1 MKAFIRKI
9 LFGDVAISEY
19 SKITVPGDIQEKVY
33 LETDGN
39 IVDIS
44 PTHWLLCIEPVI
56 FGVWIEN
63 DKSIFGFTKKEKY
76 KIYFNRSAN
85 DIKNVKKKS
94 VAILTLIFFDFIKEK
109 NGILLLLK
117 VHKSKIYHLNF
128 IKTYL
133 LFSRYYK
140 KNGLTFSKFKTFVAA
155 YSYPR
160 QISIVSFRRNDY
172 YNIFPMDLLGNI
184 EKCGRCVF
192 GLRHTNL
199 SLAGIIETGRLAVS
213 EVPFYYKDLIYQLGK
228 HHSSTPPPLSS
239 LSFQLIKSKNF
250 EFYIPDWAENYKEIK
265 ILKTLNLGSHVLL
278 WGEAKEK
285 NIINKQGNHLFLIHF
300 LHYLRQKKNG
310 IAYPLV

>member
-1 MKAFIRKI
+1 MKALIRKI
-9 LFGDVAISEY
+9 LFGDVIISEY

-33 LETDGN
+33 LETNGN

-44 PTHWLLCIEPVI
+44 QNHWLLCIEPVI

-63 DKSIFGFTKKEKY
+63 DNSIPFTKKGKY
-76 KIYFNRSAN
+76 KIYFNNSVN
-85 DIKNVKKKS
+85 EIKDVKKKS
-94 VAILTLIFFDFIKEK
+94 VAILALIFFDSIKEK
-109 NGILLLLK
+109 NGTLLLLK
-117 VHKSKIYHLNF
+117 VQKSKIYHLNF

-160 QISIVSFRRNDY
+160 QIRIVSFRRGDY

-184 EKCGRCVF
+184 EKSNRCVF

-199 SLAGIIETGRLAVS
+199 SLAGIIETKRLAVS
-213 EVPFYYKDLIYQLGK
+213 EVPFHYKDLIFQLGK
-228 HHSSTPPPLSS
+228 HHSSSPPPLSS
-239 LSFQLIKSKNF
+239 LPFQLVKSKNF

-265 ILKTLNLGSHVLL
+265 ILKTLNLGSHMLL

-285 NIINKQGNHLFLIHF
+285 NIINKPGNHLFLIHF

>member
-1 MKAFIRKI
+1 MKALIRKI
-9 LFGDVAISEY
+9 LFGDIIINEY
-19 SKITVPGDIQEKVY
+19 SKVTVPGDIQEKVY
-33 LETDGN
+33 LETNGS

-44 PTHWLLCIEPVI
+44 QNHWLLCIEPVI

-63 DKSIFGFTKKEKY
+63 DKSIPLTKKGKY
-76 KIYFNRSAN
+76 KIYFNNSAN
-85 DIKNVKKKS
+85 EIKDVKKKS
-94 VAILTLIFFDFIKEK
+94 VAILALVFFDFIKEK
-109 NGILLLLK
+109 NGTLLLLK
-117 VHKSKIYHLNF
+117 VQKSKIYHLNF
-128 IKTYL
+128 IKIYL

-160 QISIVSFRRNDY
+160 QIRIVSFRRDDY

-184 EKCGRCVF
+184 EKGNRCVF

-199 SLAGIIETGRLAVS
+199 SLDGIMETKRLAVS
-213 EVPFYYKDLIYQLGK
+213 EVPFRYKDLIYQLGK
-228 HHSSTPPPLSS
+228 HHSSSPPPLSS
-239 LSFQLIKSKNF
+239 LPFKLVKSKNF

-265 ILKTLNLGSHVLL
+265 ILKTLNLGSHMLL
-278 WGEAKEK
+278 WGEAREK
-285 NIINKQGNHLFLIHF
+285 NIINKQDNHLFLIHF